1 MTLNNKYLKILIWLV
16 AIFGMIYTFLFSWF
30 LIVKPYEYKNITIE
44 VKGESIPI
52 HSEGTDTVLIE
63 EYDTVFVKTICN
75 N

>member
-52 HSEGTDTVLIE
+52 YSESTDTVLIE

>member
-52 HSEGTDTVLIE
+52 YSEGTDTVLIE

>member
-30 LIVKPYEYKNITIE
+30 IIIEPREFRNITIE
-44 VKGESIPI
+44 VRGKSIPVDSI
-52 HSEGTDTVLIE
+52 GADTVLIE